1 MTSSS
6 WFTTAGVALL
16 LCFWAVG
23 AHNRLMELR
32 RAIHPTWGPL
42 DTLLSERGLALAALC
57 EQLRPHLP
65 DEQAVLDAGL
75 AAVAQVRVAAELVR
89 QKPSAADAVAGLAA
103 AEAALAPTLARL
115 PTLLSADSPALD
127 GTDIS
132 AALASLPTLEAHL
145 SFARSAFNQAAL
157 AYNAAVHQFPTVVL
171 APALG
176 FGRAGAL

>member
-1 MTSSS
+1 MTSFS

-23 AHNRLMELR
+23 AHNRLMALR
-32 RAIHPTWGPL
+32 SAIHTAWGPL
-42 DTLLSERGLALAALC
+42 DILLTERGQALAALC
-57 EQLRPHLP
+57 ERLRPHLP

-75 AAVAQVRVAAELVR
+75 AAVTQVRVAVEQVR
-89 QKPSAADAVAGLAA
+89 LKPSAADAVAGLAA

-115 PTLLSADSPALD
+115 PTLLPPDSPALQD
-127 GTDIS
+127 PDFGATL
-132 AALASLPTLEAHL
+132 AALPTLDAHL

-157 AYNAAVHQFPTVVL
+157 AYNAAVHQFPTLVL

>member
-6 WFTTAGVALL
+6 RFAAAGAALL
-16 LCFWAVG
+16 LCFWALG
-23 AHNRLMELR
+23 AHNRLMGLR
-32 RAIHPTWGPL
+32 SAIHAAWGPL
-42 DTLLSERGLALAALC
+42 DTLLTERGLALAALC

-65 DEQAVLDAGL
+65 DEHAALDAGL
-75 AAVAQVRVAAELVR
+75 AAALQVRVAAERVR
-89 QKPSAADAVAGLAA
+89 QKPSVADAVAGLAA

-115 PTLLSADSPALD
+115 PTLLAADSPALQ
-127 GTDIS
+127 GTEL
-132 AALASLPTLEAHL
+132 AATLAALPTLDAHL

-157 AYNAAVHQFPTVVL
+157 AYNAAVHQFPTVML